1 MKPCGEMRDDG
12 VGEGS
17 VGEVGEGDV
26 EPAREGEVGVGGQER
41 EQ

>member
-1 MKPCGEMRDDG
+1 MRDDG